1 MVKHNNVIPNQ
12 HFHKQWQKRVK
23 TWFSQ
28 PARKVRRRLA
38 RKAKAAATAP
48 RPVAGLLRPIVRC
61 QTQRYNSKVRAGRGF
76 TLAELKEAGINRR
89 SARQIGVSV
98 DTRRRNSSVAAF
110 QANVLRLKEY
120 KSKLVVFPRKG
131 SGRIKQGD
139 SAADDTRGA
148 VQFVGAVLPITQPT
162 GEAPPMKVAD
172 ALTKGGAVAQLKQAR
187 YNQKMKGRENKYMQ
201 G

>member
-23 TWFSQ
+23 TWFNQ

-48 RPVAGLLRPIVRC
+48 RPVAGLLRPVVRC

-89 SARQIGVSV
+89 SARQIGIAV
-98 DTRRRNSSVAAF
+98 DHRRRNSSVASF

-120 KSKLVVFPRKG
+120 TSKLVVFPRKR
-131 SGRIKQGD
+131 SGRVKKGD
-139 SAADDTRGA
+139 SAVDETRAA
-148 VQFVGAVLPITQPT
+148 VQLQGAVLPIAQPT
-162 GEAPPMKVAD
+162 AEAAPMKVSDVLA
-172 ALTKGGAVAQLKQAR
+172 KGGAVAQLKQAR